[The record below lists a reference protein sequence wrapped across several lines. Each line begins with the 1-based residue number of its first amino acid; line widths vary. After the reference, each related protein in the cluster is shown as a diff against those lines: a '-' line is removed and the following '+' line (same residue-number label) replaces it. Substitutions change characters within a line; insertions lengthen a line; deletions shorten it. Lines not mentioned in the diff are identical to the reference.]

1 MRKRRVTERNGSFME
16 NEREKDVIVG
26 RNAVTEALRAGRAI
40 DSIYVRRGDRTGSVN
55 VILRMAKQAGV
66 TVKEADPKK
75 LDAMCGGEN
84 HQGVAAVAAVRAFSE
99 VEDIFALAESRGEAP
114 FIVVCDEIA
123 DPHNLGAIIRTA
135 ECAGAHGV
143 VIPKRRSV
151 GLTAAVGKASAGAV
165 EYLPVARVTNLA
177 SFLEDIKARGVWV
190 YAADMDGSDWCQTD
204 FSGPAA
210 LVVGSEGFGVSR
222 LVKEKSD
229 FIVSLPMKG
238 KINSL
243 NASVACGILCYEIA
257 RQRAGIRARDG
268 KA

>member
-1 MRKRRVTERNGSFME
+1 ME
-16 NEREKDVIVG
+16 KEREKEIIAG
-26 RNAVTEALRAGRAI
+26 RNAVAEALRAGRPI
-40 DSIYVRRGDRTGSVN
+40 DSVYVRRGDRTGSVN
-55 VILRMAKQAGV
+55 AILRMARDAGV
-66 TVKEADPKK
+66 TIKDADPRT
-75 LDAMCGGEN
+75 LDAMCAGEN
-84 HQGVAAVAAVRAFSE
+84 PPGVAAVAAVRAFSE
-99 VEDIFALAESRGEAP
+99 TEDIFALAENRGEPP
-114 FIVVCDEIA
+114 FLIVCDEIE

-165 EYLPVARVTNLA
+165 EYLPVARVPNIA
-177 SFLEDIKARGVWV
+177 AFLDEIKARGVWV
-190 YAADMDGSDWCQTD
+190 YTADMDGADWCQTD

-238 KINSL
+238 RINSL

-257 RQRAGIRARDG
+257 RQRAGITAKG
-268 KA
+268 GALK

>member
-1 MRKRRVTERNGSFME
+1 MRKRRATERNGSFME

-55 VILRMAKQAGV
+55 AILRMAKQAGV

-114 FIVVCDEIA
+114 FIIVCDEIA

-177 SFLEDIKARGVWV
+177 AFLEEIKARGVWV

-238 KINSL
+238 RINSL

>member
-177 SFLEDIKARGVWV
+177 AFLEDIKARGVWV